1 MARFLYRV
9 GRFAFRHRLA
19 VIGLWVVLLI
29 AAGALTLAAKPFV
42 TDYSV
47 PGTGSARAQ
56 QILDDK
62 FPELRGS
69 EDAATVRVVVHAPP
83 GTTLDDPVNS
93 ARIDAL
99 VNELRGVDRLAAPE
113 RLLNPVAIPLLAH
126 QVSADRTIAYLPLTW
141 SAKFDDIDK
150 SEIAAFRA
158 VLAHSAANGLPA
170 EATGTLY
177 NGQRV
182 DGAVAEGIG
191 FGVAL
196 IVMIIAFASVVAAV
210 LPIVTALFGIGVTVF
225 LLTGATA
232 LFQMDAASILLA
244 TMIGIAVS
252 IDYSLFIVSR
262 YRDEM
267 TRTDDPSLA
276 AARAGGTAG
285 TSVVFAGLTVFIAL
299 VGLRVVGNP
308 MMTMLGFTAAAA
320 VVVAVL
326 AAITLLPAL
335 LGLLGRRAFA
345 LRIPGLHASDM
356 SQDKPN
362 NGSRWA
368 RWVLAHPIVSLLVP
382 VAALAIIAL
391 PALRLEVGLD
401 VANAEQRTAIAW
413 LDEGFG
419 PGLRGPLVVA
429 VDAGSTA
436 QPTAVY
442 QELANDVA
450 ALPDVGM
457 VAPPQVNADRTGAL
471 IYVVP
476 ASGPAEVPTRDLV
489 HAIRALDP
497 GTGTTAGVAGETAI
511 LVDLGDVIRT
521 ALLPYLAL
529 VVGMSF
535 LVLMLVFRSL
545 LVPLIATVGFMLSIA
560 ATFGITVAVF
570 QLGWFG
576 VIEHPKPL
584 ASIVPIYL
592 IAIVFGLT
600 QDYQI
605 FLGTRMREVYVRGPQ
620 THESARSAIVVG
632 FQHGARV
639 VCSAALVMI
648 SVFAAF
654 MLLPDPTT
662 RTMGFALSAAI
673 IFDAFLVR
681 LTIVPALMGLVGKHA
696 WYLPAWLDRVLPKV
710 DIEGLSLDDLPER
723 STDSTAL
730 QDEPS
735 DVRVR

>member
-1 MARFLYRV
+1 ML
-9 GRFAFRHRLA
+9 
-19 VIGLWVVLLI
+19 GLWVLLLI
-29 AAGALTLAAKPFV
+29 AAGSLTLAAKPFH

-56 QILDDK
+56 QILDEK
-62 FPELRGS
+62 FPELIGS
-69 EDAATVRVVVHAPP
+69 ESTATAKIVVHAPP

-99 VNELRGVDRLAAPE
+99 MAELRRVDRLAAPE

-141 SAKFDDIDK
+141 ATTFDDIHK
-150 SEIAAFRA
+150 HEIAVFQD
-158 VLAHSAANGLPA
+158 VLERSTANGLPA

-177 NGQRV
+177 SGQRV
-182 DGAVAEGIG
+182 DGAAAEAIG

-210 LPIVTALFGIGVTVF
+210 LPIVTALSGIAVTVF

-232 LFQMDAASILLA
+232 LIRMDAASLLLA

-267 TRTDDPSLA
+267 SRTDDLNIA

-285 TSVVFAGLTVFIAL
+285 TSVVFAGLTVVIAL
-299 VGLRVVGNP
+299 VGLRIVNNP
-308 MMTMLGFTAAAA
+308 MMTMLGFTAALA
-320 VVVAVL
+320 VVMAVL
-326 AAITLLPAL
+326 AATTLLPAL

-356 SQDKPN
+356 ARDKPN

-368 RWVLAHPIVSLLVP
+368 RWVLAHPLISLVVP

-391 PALRLEVGLD
+391 PALRLEIGLD
-401 VANAEQRTAIAW
+401 VATAEQRTAIAW

-429 VDAGSTA
+429 VDAGSAA

-442 QELANDVA
+442 QDLANDIA

-471 IYVVP
+471 IYVIP
-476 ASGPAEVPTRDLV
+476 GSGPGEMPTRDLV
-489 HAIRALDP
+489 HAIRELDP
-497 GTGTTAGVAGETAI
+497 GTGMTFGVAGETAI
-511 LVDLGDVIRT
+511 LVDLGDVIRS

-570 QLGWFG
+570 QQGWFEL
-576 VIEHPKPL
+576 IDHPKPL

-605 FLGTRMREVYVRGPQ
+605 FLGTRMREHYVRGPQ
-620 THESARSAIVVG
+620 THESARTAIIVG

-654 MLLPDPTT
+654 MLLPDPITK
-662 RTMGFALSAAI
+662 TMGFALSAAI
-673 IFDAFLVR
+673 VFDAFVVR
-681 LTIVPALMGLVGKHA
+681 LTIVPAVMGLVGKHA
-696 WYLPAWLDRVLPKV
+696 WYLPHWLDRILPNV
-710 DIEGLSLDDLPER
+710 DIEGTSLDDLSDDHTR
-723 STDSTAL
+723 SS
-730 QDEPS
+730 EPVAAYS
-735 DVRVR
+735 NT